1 MTAEQLHDALGLLPS
16 DLIEEA
22 DALRHNPRK
31 KPIPF
36 RRLTALAAAFVLVLG
51 CGLFAMKA
59 GLLSDQKT
67 ESVVDMAA
75 PQAPRE
81 ESFLTED
88 APAAMEEPASRNELL
103 EEECDCAQSEVLEPT
118 YGGTPPVDVGS
129 AQYCFAD
136 LGISDRAYLIKA
148 AAALEE
154 LGLEQ
159 DIYGGDWFADFDLL
173 LIILPGVTSQEGL
186 DLSVGQGMDPYHWQ
200 IRFGKSLEERAD
212 TAEALLI
219 LIPVQKGHIPR
230 DAEFELIWE

>member
-51 CGLFAMKA
+51 CGLFAMKSK
-59 GLLSDQKT
+59 LLAIGRK
-67 ESVVDMAA
+67 EAAMDMAA
-75 PQAPRE
+75 PQAPME
-81 ESFLTED
+81 ESVLMQD
-88 APAAMEEPASRNELL
+88 VPVAAEEPGARNELL
-103 EEECDCAQSEVLEPT
+103 EEECDCAQSEVAEPT
-118 YGGTPPVDVGS
+118 CGTPPVDVGS

-136 LGISDRAYLIKA
+136 LGTEDRVYLAKSI
-148 AAALEE
+148 AALEE

-159 DIYGGDWFADFDLL
+159 DLYDGDWFADFDLL
-173 LIILPGVTSQEGL
+173 LIVLPGVTSQEGV
-186 DLSVGQGMDPYHWQ
+186 DVSVGQGMDPYHWQ
-200 IRFGKSLEERAD
+200 IRFSKSLEERTD

-230 DAEFELIWE
+230 DAEFELIWQ